1 VGNPSYLSDSRDMGV
16 LGGMLRRIKRQRLDN
31 ISNGN
36 RKVVLMRI
44 NLSPQRRDDTLEVI
58 KTGDVLTVNGEDFD
72 FSPIGDGDTLPASA
86 ITSEWFFDK
95 VDRIDG
101 KLVLT
106 LILPNPFNYS
116 HEQAFPVPLEN
127 VPDGLVV
134 FPGPLPESELEMAPE
149 GVE

>member
-1 VGNPSYLSDSRDMGV
+1 MGNAGNVFVSDNLGQ
-16 LGGMLRRIKRQRLDN
+16 LGGMLWRIKRERLDN
-31 ISNGN
+31 NLNRS